1 MQTLEL
7 GHSNGGAFLERVS
20 HLQGCGE
27 GQQMISPVDGY
38 ERVTILGKFNC
49 WIMPFHIWRVIKAR
63 ITNGAGRGSGGGTRR
78 GLDTRKLPLCP
89 SEPQNELSFIAVAH

>member
-7 GHSNGGAFLERVS
+7 GHSNGIGDFLERVS

-38 ERVTILGKFNC
+38 ERVTILGKLNC
-49 WIMPFHIWRVIKAR
+49 WIVPFHIWRVIKVR
-63 ITNGAGRGSGGGTRR
+63 ITNGARGGSRGGQGE
-78 GLDTRKLPLCP
+78 G
-89 SEPQNELSFIAVAH
+89 